1 MIKPILWLIALSAV
15 SFNIHAKNNFDNLIK
30 TLEHV
35 SHHWKVMG
43 SGSPMRE
50 LNLKENFSKFL
61 AYPNGSC
68 AQEAYY
74 FAREAKA
81 KKFNAMRLGLWSSS
95 GTNDVMVEVQD
106 QSSTYLFVPSAGVF
120 YRFSLWEL
128 LQTPM
133 LANQYVGTPKL
144 GTEIFISPD
153 FFSSIIKIDRFLN
166 DNNIEKNLLTL
177 SREVDSFGLMTGYGG
192 KAGFDNN
199 KNNYIAGLANAAKQ
213 GFTVKLDSPIDIY
226 RVNINWYSFADRANN
241 VNIEI
246 KHKTGVL
253 ELNSDSHK
261 EYFYQSGKEL
271 NVYTGNLEGVEELT
285 FRFSDFRGQKRTL
298 ISDIGVY

>member
-1 MIKPILWLIALSAV
+1 
-15 SFNIHAKNNFDNLIK
+15 
-30 TLEHV
+30 
-35 SHHWKVMG
+35 
-43 SGSPMRE
+43 
-50 LNLKENFSKFL
+50 
-61 AYPNGSC
+61 
-68 AQEAYY
+68 
-74 FAREAKA
+74 
-81 KKFNAMRLGLWSSS
+81 MRLGLWSSS